1 MPNDFLGRGW
11 KFPVALDASGNIAL
25 SEYEVD
31 VREAIQ
37 VILGTSVGERVMRP
51 SFGGGLENYVFES
64 MSVTVLGRIQST
76 VFQSLVANE
85 QRIQVLNVDVT
96 QSPADAGTLLINVDY
111 KVRATNTKFNLVF
124 PFYLQQQ
131 S

>member
-1 MPNDFLGRGW
+1 MPSDFLGRGW
-11 KFPVALDASGNIAL
+11 KFPVAVDATGKIAL

-51 SFGGGLENYVFES
+51 TFGGGLEDYVFES
-64 MSVTVLGRIQST
+64 MSTTVLGRIQST
-76 VFQSLVANE
+76 VFEALVANE
-85 QRIQVLNVDVT
+85 QRIQVLNVNVA
-96 QSPADAGTLLINVDY
+96 QSAGNAGTLLIEVDY

>member
-11 KFPVALDASGNIAL
+11 KFPVGVDATGAIAL
-25 SEYEVD
+25 SAYEQD

-37 VILGTSVGERVMRP
+37 VILGTARGERVMRP
-51 SFGGGLENYVFES
+51 DFGGGLHDYVFED
-64 MSVTVLGRIQST
+64 MSVTTMGRIQST
-76 VFQSLVANE
+76 VFDALVKYE
-85 QRIQVLNVDVT
+85 QRIQVISVDV
-96 QSPADAGTLLINVDY
+96 SPGAGEQGTLLIDVTY

-124 PFYLQQQ
+124 PFYLEQQ

>member
-1 MPNDFLGRGW
+1 MSNDFLGRGW

>member
-1 MPNDFLGRGW
+1 MSNDFLGRGW
-11 KFPVALDASGNIAL
+11 KFPVAVDASGNIAL

>member
-1 MPNDFLGRGW
+1 MANDFLGAGW
-11 KFPVALDASGNIAL
+11 KFPVAVDASGNIAL

-51 SFGGGLENYVFES
+51 TFGGGLESYVFES
-64 MSVTVLGRIQST
+64 MSVTVRGKIQNT
-76 VFQSLVANE
+76 VFQALVANE
-85 QRIQVLNVDVT
+85 QRIQVLNVSVN
-96 QSPADAGTLLINVDY
+96 QSPGDPGTLLIAVDY
-111 KVRATNTKFNLVF
+111 KVRATNTKFNQVF
-124 PFYLQQQ
+124 PFYLQQP

>member
-1 MPNDFLGRGW
+1 VPNDFLGRGW
-11 KFPVALDASGNIAL
+11 KFPVAVDASGNIAL

>member
-1 MPNDFLGRGW
+1 VSNDFLGRGW
-11 KFPVALDASGNIAL
+11 KFPVAVDASGNIAL

>member
-11 KFPVALDASGNIAL
+11 KFPVAVDASGNIAL

>member
-1 MPNDFLGRGW
+1 VPNDFLGRGW
-11 KFPVALDASGNIAL
+11 KFPVAVDAARKIVL
-25 SEYEVD
+25 SEFEVD

-51 SFGGGLENYVFES
+51 AFGGGLQDYVFES
-64 MSVTVLGRIQST
+64 MSATVLGRIQST
-76 VFQSLVANE
+76 VFDALVAYE
-85 QRIQVLNVDVT
+85 QRIQVLNVNVT
-96 QSPADAGTLLINVDY
+96 QSAADAGTLLIDVDY

-124 PFYLQQQ
+124 PFYLQQP

>member
-1 MPNDFLGRGW
+1 MA
-11 KFPVALDASGNIAL
+11 VDASGNIAL